1 MNKKKVKQHEDK
13 SLQYY
18 RDTLR
23 RNEVVSD
30 VIGLKDFVKRFKKF
44 NPHIDKIIH
53 NYWFQCNVPHECY
66 SNALLMATIVLPNEF
81 QYVEGLLVEEDQ
93 VYHHAFLYSKSLRC
107 YIDPTIE
114 NPKDFIY
121 FISDN
126 VDDIERLFSLLHY
139 DKDIDSYFPSWKN
152 EDIISK
158 ARIRK
163 RRKDEGS

>member
-18 RDTLR
+18 RDTLK

-30 VIGLKDFVKRFKKF
+30 VIGLEEFVRRFKSI
-44 NPHIDKIIH
+44 NPHIEKIIH

-81 QYVEGLLVEEDQ
+81 QYVEGLLVEEDNL
-93 VYHHAFLYSKSLRC
+93 YHHAFLFCSKLQC
-107 YIDPTIE
+107 YVDPTIQ

-121 FISDN
+121 FISDK
-126 VDDIERLFSLLHY
+126 VDDIERLYSMLK
-139 DKDIDSYFPSWKN
+139 KDNENDIYSPSWVN
-152 EDIISK
+152 QDIISK
-158 ARIRK
+158 ARIREK
-163 RRKDEGS
+163 I